1 MKSLTVL
8 VDTPTSQHP
17 VTQLLRDKGVQ
28 VTQSNLKIEQMR
40 VTDRCGIWFLTGEEF
55 AHYIGDKSIY
65 RRVNEFK
72 KSVPEPIVL
81 VEGNPMNYRNGVS
94 GPAIRSAIAFVTLTN
109 RIPVLIGEDT
119 AEVAELIYVMSN
131 QAQNGMGMSISESAP
146 KEPAPAHA
154 GGNGNGNGSNGNG
167 HRPKDLSEL
176 QEYIL
181 ESLPDVGPSTA
192 KALLKKY
199 GNLRAVFGASPKELT
214 RIPGIGPKKAKR
226 LAAFLSGTLD

>member
-1 MKSLTVL
+1 MKPLTVL
-8 VDTPTSQHP
+8 VDTPTSEHP
-17 VTQLLRDKGVQ
+17 VTQLLRDKGAQ
-28 VTQSNLKIEQMR
+28 VVQSNLKVEQMR
-40 VTDRCGIWFLTGEEF
+40 VTDRCGIWFLTGQEF
-55 AHYIGDKSIY
+55 AHHIGDKSIY

-72 KSVPEPIVL
+72 RAVPEPIVL
-81 VEGNPMNYRNGVS
+81 VEGNPMDFRNGVS

-119 AEVAELIYVMSN
+119 AEVAELIYVMAN
-131 QAQNGMGMSISESAP
+131 QAQNGMGMSIGESKAAEEPTAP
-146 KEPAPAHA
+146 A

-167 HRPKDLSEL
+167 HRPKDLAEL

-199 GNLRAVFGASPKELT
+199 GSLRAVFGATSKDLT

-226 LAAFLSGTLD
+226 LAAFLSGTTS